1 MSGRGPIL
9 GPVPDP
15 RADPLDTPLARAPGV
30 GSSLAAAVESAFGYR
45 TVRDLLEHYP
55 RRYLTR
61 GDLTDLAHAKAG
73 ADVTLVGTVKGIA
86 RKQPRRNLKILEIR
100 VGDRGGAW
108 VCTWFN
114 QPWHATKLPVGTMA
128 AFSGKL
134 VWKVGRLT
142 MANPGYEVLREGD
155 DPEGFANEIIPV
167 YPATKEVSSGRLR
180 RAIGGLLAAY
190 GEVPDFVPPELRRAH
205 RLRDRSQA
213 LAAIHR
219 PPDMAAVHRARER
232 LVYDELFVLQVG
244 LALRRR
250 AMADQE
256 HGHQLQRDGELT
268 KTLISSLPFR
278 LTRAQSRAIAEI
290 GADLGRSRPM
300 HRLLQGDVGSGKA
313 QPLDALVLTPAGFV
327 QMGDI
332 QVGDEVVNPTGEI
345 AVVTGVFPQGTR
357 DVYRVVFADGTSVE
371 CDDEHLWQVQTSTGR
386 SKGYRMKVRT
396 TRQLRLDLHEKNG
409 ASKWHVELAN
419 AIDLDDGGSRPLD
432 PYLLGVL
439 LGDGSFKYRLG
450 FSTADHEIVEWVRQA
465 LPLGCKVRK
474 SPDRRYDWFI
484 VGLKPGEP
492 GYVSPPRR
500 GRYFNP
506 VVAALRELGLWGL
519 GGHGKRVPLAYLN
532 APVKAR
538 HAILQGLLDTDRTLN
553 SVQGG
558 NVSFTSA
565 SRQLAEDVAW
575 LARSLG
581 GRARCRPVTKV
592 GRTYWMTSLALPNEF
607 LPFRLS
613 RKATLFRRR
622 TRYARPAKAIRAIEY
637 VGAKPVQC
645 IAVSH
650 PNQLY
655 VTDHFTVTHNTV
667 VALWA
672 LLAAVQSGFQGA
684 IMAPTEVLADQ
695 HFLNLSQLLE
705 PLGEGGGL
713 FGGPRVAVLTA
724 SVTGAARERLLAEIA
739 SGEVDIVV
747 GTHALL
753 SEGVA
758 FRQLGTV
765 VVDEQHRFGVHQRVR
780 LREKGDQPH
789 VLIMTATPIPR
800 TLALTLYGDLDVST
814 LDELPPG
821 RTPVATHVVADPVL
835 RERAYQRVRE
845 EVAGGHQAY
854 VVCALKDESDK
865 LEVRS
870 AKAEAERLRAEVF
883 PDLRVELVYGDMPA
897 RQKEATMDAFRA
909 GEVDVLVS
917 TTVIEVGVDV
927 PNATVMLVEDAD
939 RFGLSQLHQL
949 RGRVGR
955 GRAPGVCI
963 LFADPQT
970 EEGRARM
977 AAIASTTDGFE
988 LANEDLRIRG
998 EGTVFDARQSGLS
1011 DLKLARLVEDFDWV
1025 RKARGDAFALVEA
1038 DPGLAAAEHRQLRRE
1053 VLTRLGDG
1061 RAEWL
1066 ARG

>member
-1 MSGRGPIL
+1 MSMSGRGPIL
-9 GPVPDP
+9 GRVPDS

-30 GSSLAAAVESAFGYR
+30 GSSLAATIESAFGYR

-73 ADVTLVGTVKGIA
+73 ADITLVGTVKGIA

-114 QPWHATKLPVGTMA
+114 QPWHAAKLPVGTMA

-167 YPATKEVSSGRLR
+167 YPANKDVSSGRLR
-180 RAIGGLLAAY
+180 RAIGGLLAAF
-190 GEVPDFVPPELRRAH
+190 GQVPDFVPEGLRRAH

-219 PPDMAAVHRARER
+219 PADMAAVHRARER

-250 AMADQE
+250 AVASQE

-278 LTRAQSRAIAEI
+278 LTRAQSRSIAEI

-300 HRLLQGDVGSGKA
+300 HRLLQGDVGSGK
-313 QPLDALVLTPAGFV
+313 
-327 QMGDI
+327 
-332 QVGDEVVNPTGEI
+332 
-345 AVVTGVFPQGTR
+345 
-357 DVYRVVFADGTSVE
+357 
-371 CDDEHLWQVQTSTGR
+371 
-386 SKGYRMKVRT
+386 
-396 TRQLRLDLHEKNG
+396 
-409 ASKWHVELAN
+409 
-419 AIDLDDGGSRPLD
+419 
-432 PYLLGVL
+432 
-439 LGDGSFKYRLG
+439 
-450 FSTADHEIVEWVRQA
+450 
-465 LPLGCKVRK
+465 
-474 SPDRRYDWFI
+474 
-484 VGLKPGEP
+484 
-492 GYVSPPRR
+492 
-500 GRYFNP
+500 
-506 VVAALRELGLWGL
+506 
-519 GGHGKRVPLAYLN
+519 
-532 APVKAR
+532 
-538 HAILQGLLDTDRTLN
+538 
-553 SVQGG
+553 
-558 NVSFTSA
+558 
-565 SRQLAEDVAW
+565 
-575 LARSLG
+575 
-581 GRARCRPVTKV
+581 
-592 GRTYWMTSLALPNEF
+592 
-607 LPFRLS
+607 
-613 RKATLFRRR
+613 
-622 TRYARPAKAIRAIEY
+622 
-637 VGAKPVQC
+637 
-645 IAVSH
+645 
-650 PNQLY
+650 
-655 VTDHFTVTHNTV
+655 TV
-667 VALWA
+667 VSLWA

-695 HFLNLSQLLE
+695 HFLNLRALLE

-724 SVTGAARERLLAEIA
+724 SVTGSARERLLGEIA

-753 SEGVA
+753 SEGVN
-758 FRQLGTV
+758 FGRLGTV

-814 LDELPPG
+814 LDQLPPG

-845 EVAGGHQAY
+845 EAAAGHQAY

-883 PDLRVELVYGDMPA
+883 PELRVGLVYGDMPA

-955 GRAPGVCI
+955 GQAPGVCI

-970 EEGRARM
+970 DEGRARM
-977 AAIASTTDGFE
+977 SAIARTTDGFE

-998 EGTVFDARQSGLS
+998 EGTLFDARQSGLS
-1011 DLKLARLVEDFDWV
+1011 DLKLARLVEDFEWV
-1025 RKARGDAFALVEA
+1025 RKARSDAFALVEA
-1038 DPGLAAAEHRQLRRE
+1038 DAELTGAEHRLLRRE
-1053 VLTRLGDG
+1053 VLARLGDG

>member
-1 MSGRGPIL
+1 MSMSGRGPIL
-9 GPVPDP
+9 CPVPDP
-15 RADPLDTPLARAPGV
+15 RADPLDTPLARAQGV

-73 ADVTLVGTVKGIA
+73 ADVTLVGTVKGIT

-108 VCTWFN
+108 VCSWFN
-114 QPWHATKLPVGTMA
+114 QPWHAAKLPVGTMA

-167 YPATKEVSSGRLR
+167 YPATKDVSSGRLR

-219 PPDMAAVHRARER
+219 PPDLGAVHRARER

-300 HRLLQGDVGSGKA
+300 HRLLQGDVGSGK
-313 QPLDALVLTPAGFV
+313 
-327 QMGDI
+327 
-332 QVGDEVVNPTGEI
+332 
-345 AVVTGVFPQGTR
+345 
-357 DVYRVVFADGTSVE
+357 
-371 CDDEHLWQVQTSTGR
+371 
-386 SKGYRMKVRT
+386 
-396 TRQLRLDLHEKNG
+396 
-409 ASKWHVELAN
+409 
-419 AIDLDDGGSRPLD
+419 
-432 PYLLGVL
+432 
-439 LGDGSFKYRLG
+439 
-450 FSTADHEIVEWVRQA
+450 
-465 LPLGCKVRK
+465 
-474 SPDRRYDWFI
+474 
-484 VGLKPGEP
+484 
-492 GYVSPPRR
+492 
-500 GRYFNP
+500 
-506 VVAALRELGLWGL
+506 
-519 GGHGKRVPLAYLN
+519 
-532 APVKAR
+532 
-538 HAILQGLLDTDRTLN
+538 
-553 SVQGG
+553 
-558 NVSFTSA
+558 
-565 SRQLAEDVAW
+565 
-575 LARSLG
+575 
-581 GRARCRPVTKV
+581 
-592 GRTYWMTSLALPNEF
+592 
-607 LPFRLS
+607 
-613 RKATLFRRR
+613 
-622 TRYARPAKAIRAIEY
+622 
-637 VGAKPVQC
+637 
-645 IAVSH
+645 
-650 PNQLY
+650 
-655 VTDHFTVTHNTV
+655 TV

-695 HFLNLSQLLE
+695 HFLNLRQLLE
-705 PLGEGGGL
+705 PLGEGGTL

-724 SVTGAARERLLAEIA
+724 SVTGASRERLLAEIA

-753 SEGVA
+753 SEGVS
-758 FRQLGTV
+758 FRQLGGV

-883 PDLRVELVYGDMPA
+883 PDLRVGLVYGDMPA

-977 AAIASTTDGFE
+977 AAIASTTDGFQ

-1038 DPGLAAAEHRQLRRE
+1038 DPGLTAAEHGQLRRE

>member
-1 MSGRGPIL
+1 MFGFQRRGLRLCEKLTDIPKPGRFPQMSQTAAIVKRPSCLLTMKGERERAPSKPARRYHDLGASGNAPNVSAAMPPKSMSMSGDGPIL

-15 RADPLDTPLARAPGV
+15 RADPLTTPLARAPGV
-30 GSSLAAAVESAFGYR
+30 GSSLASTIESVFGYR

-73 ADVTLVGTVKGIA
+73 ADVTLVGTVKSIA

-114 QPWHATKLPVGTMA
+114 QPWHAARLPVGTMA

-142 MANPGYEVLREGD
+142 MSNPGYEVLREGD

-167 YPATKEVSSGRLR
+167 YPATKDISSGRLR
-180 RAIGGLLAAY
+180 RAIGGLLNAF
-190 GEVPDFVPPELRRAH
+190 GNVPDFVPEELRRAH
-205 RLRDRSQA
+205 RLRDRAQA

-219 PPDMAAVHRARER
+219 PPDMPAVGRARER

-250 AMADQE
+250 AQASQE
-256 HGHQLQRDGELT
+256 RGHSLQPDGELT
-268 KTLISSLPFR
+268 KGLLSSLPFR
-278 LTRAQSRAIAEI
+278 PTRAQSRAMAEI
-290 GADLGRSRPM
+290 GADLARPRPM
-300 HRLLQGDVGSGKA
+300 HRLLQGDVGSGK
-313 QPLDALVLTPAGFV
+313 T
-327 QMGDI
+327 I
-332 QVGDEVVNPTGEI
+332 I
-345 AVVTGVFPQGTR
+345 
-357 DVYRVVFADGTSVE
+357 
-371 CDDEHLWQVQTSTGR
+371 
-386 SKGYRMKVRT
+386 
-396 TRQLRLDLHEKNG
+396 
-409 ASKWHVELAN
+409 
-419 AIDLDDGGSRPLD
+419 
-432 PYLLGVL
+432 
-439 LGDGSFKYRLG
+439 
-450 FSTADHEIVEWVRQA
+450 
-465 LPLGCKVRK
+465 
-474 SPDRRYDWFI
+474 
-484 VGLKPGEP
+484 
-492 GYVSPPRR
+492 
-500 GRYFNP
+500 
-506 VVAALRELGLWGL
+506 
-519 GGHGKRVPLAYLN
+519 
-532 APVKAR
+532 
-538 HAILQGLLDTDRTLN
+538 
-553 SVQGG
+553 
-558 NVSFTSA
+558 
-565 SRQLAEDVAW
+565 
-575 LARSLG
+575 SL
-581 GRARCRPVTKV
+581 
-592 GRTYWMTSLALPNEF
+592 Y
-607 LPFRLS
+607 
-613 RKATLFRRR
+613 
-622 TRYARPAKAIRAIEY
+622 
-637 VGAKPVQC
+637 
-645 IAVSH
+645 
-650 PNQLY
+650 
-655 VTDHFTVTHNTV
+655 
-667 VALWA
+667 A

-695 HFLNLSQLLE
+695 HFINLRALLD

-724 SVTGAARERLLAEIA
+724 AVTGAARDRLLAEIA
-739 SGEVDIVV
+739 SGEVNIVV

-753 SEGVA
+753 SEGVS
-758 FRQLGTV
+758 FHRLGAV

-821 RTPVATHVVADPVL
+821 RTPVATHAVSDPVL

-845 EVAGGHQAY
+845 EAAAGHQAY

-870 AKAEAERLRAEVF
+870 AKAEAERLRGEVF
-883 PDLRVELVYGDMPA
+883 PDLRVGLVYGDMPA
-897 RQKEATMDAFRA
+897 REKEATMDAFRA

-927 PNATVMLVEDAD
+927 QNATVMLVEDAD

-970 EEGRARM
+970 DEGRARM

-1011 DLKLARLVEDFDWV
+1011 DLKLARLVEDFEWV
-1025 RKARGDAFALVEA
+1025 RKARSDAFALVEA
-1038 DPGLAAAEHRQLRRE
+1038 DPDLGEPEHRQLKQE
-1053 VLTRLGDG
+1053 VLARLGDG